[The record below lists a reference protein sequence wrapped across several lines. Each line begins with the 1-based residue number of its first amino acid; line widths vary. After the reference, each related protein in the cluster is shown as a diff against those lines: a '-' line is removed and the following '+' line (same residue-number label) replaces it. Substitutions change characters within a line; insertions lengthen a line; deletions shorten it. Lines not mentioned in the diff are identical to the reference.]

1 METLTFYP
9 IDLSYRLE
17 SDKPQILIYGKTS
30 NGDKVCIV
38 DNSFEPYFLVHLKDE
53 SVFRDIKNDLLN
65 FKIADAQIVKIQEI
79 QKKILGKTQK
89 LLKVFTQQ
97 PDQVPI
103 AAKFISELEIVASVY
118 ESDIKFVLRYL
129 IDKKIT
135 PMVLTEAKGMFI
147 NNEFRAES
155 VLQKSQDSSVE
166 LNVMGFDIETYCK
179 KGSPIMPEKD
189 PIIMLSLYGKNLKK
203 VLTWKKFKHTL
214 DYVEHLDSEKELIER
229 FKVLINQEKPDALV
243 GYNSDGFDFPYIE
256 TRANKFNITLN
267 LFEGNL
273 LKIKNN
279 EARII
284 GLPHVDI
291 YKFIVRVMSRA
302 LRLSFYTLNDVS
314 EKLLNEKKIEVK
326 IEEMFLA
333 WDNNKGLGKFCEY
346 NLKDS
351 ELAYLLFQKVF
362 PNILELIKIIGLP
375 IYNLTRAS
383 HSQFVET
390 YILKNTPDYNEVILN
405 RPSYHE
411 KESRYNE
418 RYQGAYVYQPIA
430 GLYEDIVIVDFKSFY
445 PTLIV
450 SHNIGPS
457 VLNCKCHPDSRNKI
471 EIGTKTMHFC
481 EGSKGFLPAV
491 LEHLIIARTEVKKQL
506 KKNKDN
512 ILLGARSQALK
523 DLSNAFYGYF
533 GFSSARWYNFDCA
546 QAITALASNY
556 IKDTI
561 SKAEKAEFKVIYGDT
576 DSVFL
581 SLGKKRISDVEKFV
595 NKINSDLPG
604 CMELEFEG
612 YYPSGIFV
620 SAKASTKGAKKRYAL
635 MDERGALTIKGFES
649 VRRNISPIAKEVQEN
664 ILSILLKEKQQEK
677 AVKYLKQVLYDLR
690 KNLMP
695 IEKLAITMSLQK
707 PIEEYNSLLPHVAIA
722 MQLLRKGEEV
732 YPGMI
737 LKYVVVKGK
746 GKLNQRVKLPEDV
759 KPEDYDSGYYINNQI
774 IPAIDKIFEALGYS
788 IEELLMEKNQSS
800 LQSFFL

>member
-203 VLTWKKFKHTL
+203 VLTLKKF
-214 DYVEHLDSEKELIER
+214 
-229 FKVLINQEKPDALV
+229 
-243 GYNSDGFDFPYIE
+243 
-256 TRANKFNITLN
+256 
-267 LFEGNL
+267 
-273 LKIKNN
+273 KNN

-291 YKFIVRVMSRA
+291 CKFIVRVMSRA

-546 QAITALASNY
+546 QAITALARNY

-635 MDERGALTIKGFES
+635 MDERVALTIKGFES